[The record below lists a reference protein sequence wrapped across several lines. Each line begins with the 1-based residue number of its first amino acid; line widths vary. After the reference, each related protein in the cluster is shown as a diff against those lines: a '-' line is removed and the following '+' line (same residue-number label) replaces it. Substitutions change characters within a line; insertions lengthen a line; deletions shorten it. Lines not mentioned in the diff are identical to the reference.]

1 MAATTVRARGTSRF
15 PYLLVLPAVL
25 LFAGFV
31 AAPGGYALVLSFQRR
46 KVNGGLLGG
55 GTHTVFAGLANYRDV
70 LGDSALWSGV
80 VRMLALGAITVPGTV
95 LLALLFA
102 VLLDLEG
109 ARLRRPARLARLTI
123 FLPYA
128 VPGVIASL
136 MWGFLYLPATSPI
149 GGDHVDFFG
158 RVAVYFSV
166 GNVVVWGAVGFNMIV
181 IHTALRALP
190 PELHES
196 ARLDGASE
204 WQIVLRI
211 KVPLVMPA
219 VVMCTLFSVL
229 AALQVF
235 NEPNTL
241 KPLSNALS
249 STWVPLM
256 DIYDE
261 AFGNSD
267 IHSAAATSVVLAAAA
282 LAVSF
287 ATARLVQSRI
297 PQEAE

>member
-1 MAATTVRARGTSRF
+1 MASTTHRARRTSRF

-25 LFAGFV
+25 LLAGCV
-31 AAPGGYALVLSFQRR
+31 AAPGVYALLLSFQRR

-80 VRMLALGAITVPGTV
+80 LRMLALGAITVPGTV

-109 ARLRRPARLARLTI
+109 TRLRRLTRLTI

-149 GGDHVDFFG
+149 GGDRVDFFG
-158 RVAVYFSV
+158 RTAVYFSV

-181 IHTALRALP
+181 IYTALRALP

-204 WQIVLRI
+204 WQIVVRV

-219 VVMCTLFSVL
+219 VVMCTLFSAL

-241 KPLSNALS
+241 KPLSNAVS

-256 DIYDE
+256 AIYDE

-267 IHSAAATSVVLAAAA
+267 LHTAAATSVVLAVAA

-287 ATARLVQSRI
+287 VTARLVQSRI
-297 PQEAE
+297 QQEGT

>member
-1 MAATTVRARGTSRF
+1 MARPTPTARRTSAF

-25 LFAGFV
+25 LFAAFV
-31 AAPGGYALVLSFQRR
+31 VAPGGYALLLSFQRR

-70 LGDSALWSGV
+70 LGDAELWSGV
-80 VRMLALGAITVPGTV
+80 VRMLLLGAITVPATV

-102 VLLDLEG
+102 VLLDIEG
-109 ARLRRPARLARLTI
+109 TRLRRVTRLTI

-149 GGDHVDFFG
+149 GGDRVDFFG
-158 RVAVYFSV
+158 QVAVYFSV
-166 GNVVVWGAVGFNMIV
+166 GNVAVWGAVGFNMIV
-181 IHTALRALP
+181 IYTALRALP
-190 PELHES
+190 AELYES

-204 WQIVLRI
+204 WQIIRRI
-211 KVPLVMPA
+211 KVPMVMPA
-219 VVMCTLFSVL
+219 VVMCTLFTVL

-241 KPLSNALS
+241 KPLSNAVS

-256 DIYDE
+256 KIYDD

-267 IHSAAATSVVLAAAA
+267 IYSAAATSVVLTAAA
-282 LAVSF
+282 LLVSF
-287 ATARLVQSRI
+287 GTARLIQSRVQ
-297 PQEAE
+297 QEAA

>member
-1 MAATTVRARGTSRF
+1 MAPPTRSARRARGF
-15 PYLLVLPAVL
+15 PYLLGLPAVL
-25 LFAGFV
+25 LFAAFV
-31 AAPGGYALVLSFQRR
+31 AAPGGYALLLSLQRR

-55 GTHTVFAGLANYRDV
+55 GTHTVFAGLDNYRDV
-70 LGDSALWSGV
+70 LGDSELWSGV
-80 VRMLALGAITVPGTV
+80 LRMLALGAITVPATV

-109 ARLRRPARLARLTI
+109 TRLRSATRLTI

-149 GGDHVDFFG
+149 GGDHIDFFG
-158 RVAVYFSV
+158 QLAVYFSV
-166 GNVVVWGAVGFNMIV
+166 GNVAVWGAVGFNMIV
-181 IHTALRALP
+181 IYTALRALP
-190 PELHES
+190 AELYES

-204 WQIVLRI
+204 WQIVLRV

-219 VVMCTLFSVL
+219 VVMCTLFTVL

-241 KPLSNALS
+241 KPLSNAVS

-256 DIYDE
+256 KIYDD

-267 IHSAAATSVVLAAAA
+267 IHSAAATSVVLTTAA

-287 ATARLVQSRI
+287 ATARLIQSRV
-297 PQEAE
+297 QRESA

>member
-1 MAATTVRARGTSRF
+1 MAPTPVPARRTSRF

-25 LFAGFV
+25 LFAAFV
-31 AAPGGYALVLSFQRR
+31 AAPGLYALVLSLQQR

-55 GTHTVFAGLANYRDV
+55 GAHTVFAGLANYRDV

-80 VRMLALGAITVPGTV
+80 LRMLALGAVTVPATV

-102 VLLDLEG
+102 VLLDFER
-109 ARLRRPARLARLTI
+109 ARLRRIARLTI

-149 GGDHVDFFG
+149 GGDRVDFFG
-158 RVAVYFSV
+158 QVAVYFSV
-166 GNVVVWGAVGFNMIV
+166 SNVVVWGAVGFNMIV

-190 PELHES
+190 AELFES
-196 ARLDGASE
+196 ARLDGAGE
-204 WQIVLRI
+204 WQITLRI

-241 KPLSNALS
+241 KPLSNAVS

-256 DIYDE
+256 KIYDD

-267 IHSAAATSVVLAAAA
+267 IHAAAATSVVLTAAA

-287 ATARLVQSRI
+287 ATARLIQSRVQ
-297 PQEAE
+297 QEAR

>member
-1 MAATTVRARGTSRF
+1 MARPTTPARRTSRF

-25 LFAGFV
+25 LFTAFIV
-31 AAPGGYALVLSFQRR
+31 APGAYALLLSFQRR

-55 GTHTVFAGLANYRDV
+55 GTHTVWAGLANYRDV
-70 LGDSALWSGV
+70 LGDSDLWSGV
-80 VRMLALGAITVPGTV
+80 TRMLALGAITVPATV
-95 LLALLFA
+95 FLALLFA
-102 VLLDLEG
+102 VLLDMERT
-109 ARLRRPARLARLTI
+109 RLKRITRLTI

-158 RVAVYFSV
+158 QTLVFFSV
-166 GNVVVWGAVGFNMIV
+166 ANVAVWGAVGFNMIV
-181 IHTALRALP
+181 IYTALRALP
-190 PELHES
+190 AELYES

-211 KVPLVMPA
+211 KVPLVLPA
-219 VVMCTLFSVL
+219 VVMCCLFTVL
-229 AALQVF
+229 AALQIF

-241 KPLSNALS
+241 KPLSNAVS

-256 DIYDE
+256 KIYDD

-267 IHSAAATSVVLAAAA
+267 IHSAAATSVVLTVAA

-287 ATARLVQSRI
+287 VTARIIQSRVQ
-297 PQEAE
+297 QEAK

>member
-1 MAATTVRARGTSRF
+1 MARNPAAARRTRGF

-25 LFAGFV
+25 LFTAFV
-31 AAPGGYALVLSFQRR
+31 AAPGGYALLLSFQRR

-70 LGDSALWSGV
+70 LGDAQLWSGV
-80 VRMLALGAITVPGTV
+80 LRMLALGAFTVPATV

-102 VLLDLEG
+102 VLLDLERT
-109 ARLRRPARLARLTI
+109 RLKRITRLTI

-149 GGDHVDFFG
+149 GGDRVDFFG
-158 RVAVYFSV
+158 QVAVYFSV
-166 GNVVVWGAVGFNMIV
+166 GNVAVWGAVGFNMIV
-181 IHTALRALP
+181 IYTALRALP
-190 PELHES
+190 AELHES

-204 WQIVLRI
+204 WQIVLRV
-211 KVPLVMPA
+211 KVPMVLPA
-219 VVMCTLFSVL
+219 VVMCGLFTVL

-241 KPLSNALS
+241 KPLSNAVS

-256 DIYDE
+256 KIYDD

-267 IHSAAATSVVLAAAA
+267 IYSAAATSVVLTAAA

-287 ATARLVQSRI
+287 VTARIIQSRVQ
-297 PQEAE
+297 QEAA

>member
-1 MAATTVRARGTSRF
+1 MARTTTTGRRTGGF

-25 LFAGFV
+25 LFAAFV
-31 AAPGGYALVLSFQRR
+31 VAPGGYALLLSFQRR

-70 LGDSALWSGV
+70 LGDSDLWSGV
-80 VRMLALGAITVPGTV
+80 LRMLALGAVTVPATV
-95 LLALLFA
+95 LFALLFA
-102 VLLDLEG
+102 VLLDLERT
-109 ARLRRPARLARLTI
+109 RLKRFTRLTI

-149 GGDHVDFFG
+149 GGDQVDFFG
-158 RVAVYFSV
+158 QVAVYFSV
-166 GNVVVWGAVGFNMIV
+166 GNVAVWGAVGFNMIV
-181 IHTALRALP
+181 IYTALRALP
-190 PELHES
+190 AELFES

-204 WQIVLRI
+204 RQIVLRI
-211 KVPLVMPA
+211 KVPMVMPA
-219 VVMCTLFSVL
+219 VVMCTLFTVL

-241 KPLSNALS
+241 KPLSNAVS

-256 DIYDE
+256 KIYDD

-267 IHSAAATSVVLAAAA
+267 IYSAAATSVVLTAAA
-282 LAVSF
+282 LTVSF
-287 ATARLVQSRI
+287 VTARIVQSRVQ
-297 PQEAE
+297 QEAA

>member
-1 MAATTVRARGTSRF
+1 MARTTTTRRRTGAF
-15 PYLLVLPAVL
+15 PCLLVLPAVL
-25 LFAGFV
+25 LFAAFV
-31 AAPGGYALVLSFQRR
+31 VAPGGYALLLSFQRR

-70 LGDSALWSGV
+70 LGDYGLWSGV
-80 VRMLALGAITVPGTV
+80 LRMLALGAITVPATV
-95 LLALLFA
+95 LFALLFA
-102 VLLDLEG
+102 VLLDLERT
-109 ARLRRPARLARLTI
+109 RLKRFTRLTI

-149 GGDHVDFFG
+149 GGDRVDFFG
-158 RVAVYFSV
+158 QVAVYFSV
-166 GNVVVWGAVGFNMIV
+166 GNVAVWGAVGFNMIV
-181 IHTALRALP
+181 IYTALRALP
-190 PELHES
+190 AELFES

-204 WQIVLRI
+204 RQIVLRI
-211 KVPLVMPA
+211 KVPMVMPA
-219 VVMCTLFSVL
+219 VVMCTLFTVL

-241 KPLSNALS
+241 KPLSNAVS

-256 DIYDE
+256 KIYDD

-267 IHSAAATSVVLAAAA
+267 VYSAAATSVVLTAAA

-287 ATARLVQSRI
+287 VTARIVQSRVQ
-297 PQEAE
+297 QEAA

>member
-1 MAATTVRARGTSRF
+1 MAPTPVRARRTSRF

-25 LFAGFV
+25 LFAAFV
-31 AAPGGYALVLSFQRR
+31 VAPGLYALVLSFQRS

-70 LGDSALWSGV
+70 LGDSGLWSGV
-80 VRMLALGAITVPGTV
+80 LRMLALGAVTVPATV

-109 ARLRRPARLARLTI
+109 ARLKRLTRLTI

-149 GGDHVDFFG
+149 GGDRFDFFG
-158 RVAVYFSV
+158 RTAVYFSV

-181 IHTALRALP
+181 IYTALRALP
-190 PELHES
+190 AELQES
-196 ARLDGASE
+196 ARLDGAGE

-241 KPLSNALS
+241 KPLSNAVS

-256 DIYDE
+256 KIYDD

-267 IHSAAATSVVLAAAA
+267 IHAAAATSVVLTAAA

-287 ATARLVQSRI
+287 VTARLIHSRVQ
-297 PQEAE
+297 QEAK

>member
-1 MAATTVRARGTSRF
+1 MAPTTVRARRASRF
-15 PYLLVLPAVL
+15 PHLLVLPAVL
-25 LFAGFV
+25 LLAAFV
-31 AAPGGYALVLSFQRR
+31 VAPGAYALLLSFQRR

-70 LGDSALWSGV
+70 FGDADLWSGV
-80 VRMLALGAITVPGTV
+80 LRMLALGAITVPATV
-95 LLALLFA
+95 LFALLFA

-109 ARLRRPARLARLTI
+109 TRLRRFTRLTI

-149 GGDHVDFFG
+149 GGDRVDFFG

-181 IHTALRALP
+181 IYTALRALP

-196 ARLDGASE
+196 ARLDGAGE
-204 WQIVLRI
+204 WQIVLRV

-219 VVMCTLFSVL
+219 VVMCPLFSTL

-241 KPLSNALS
+241 KPLSNAVT

-256 DIYDE
+256 AIYDE

-287 ATARLVQSRI
+287 LTARLIQSRI
-297 PQEAE
+297 QQEAQ

>member
-1 MAATTVRARGTSRF
+1 M
-15 PYLLVLPAVL
+15 L
-25 LFAGFV
+25 LFAAFV
-31 AAPGGYALVLSFQRR
+31 LAPGAYALVLSFQRS

-55 GTHTVFAGLANYRDV
+55 GTHTVFAGLANYREV
-70 LGDSALWSGV
+70 FGDSELWSGV
-80 VRMLALGAITVPGTV
+80 ARMLLLGAITVPATV
-95 LLALLFA
+95 LLALFFA
-102 VLLDLEG
+102 VLLDLPHT
-109 ARLRRPARLARLTI
+109 RLTRFTRLTI

-149 GGDHVDFFG
+149 GGDRVDFFG
-158 RVAVYFSV
+158 RLAVYFSV
-166 GNVVVWGAVGFNMIV
+166 SNVSVWSAVGFNMIV
-181 IHTALRALP
+181 IYTALRALP

-196 ARLDGASE
+196 ARMDGAGE
-204 WQIVLRI
+204 WQIVLRV
-211 KVPLVMPA
+211 KVPMVLPA
-219 VVMCTLFSVL
+219 VVMCTLFSAL

-241 KPLSNALS
+241 KPLSNAVS

-256 DIYDE
+256 KIYDD

-267 IHSAAATSVVLAAAA
+267 IHSAAATSVVLTVAA

-287 ATARLVQSRI
+287 VTARVIQSRI
-297 PQEAE
+297 QQEAR

>member
-1 MAATTVRARGTSRF
+1 MASPTTRARRTGRF

-25 LFAGFV
+25 LFAAFV
-31 AAPGGYALVLSFQRR
+31 LAPGGYALVLSFQRS

-55 GTHTVFAGLANYRDV
+55 GTHTVFAGLANYRAV
-70 LGDSALWSGV
+70 LGDSELRDGV
-80 VRMLALGAITVPGTV
+80 LRMLVLGAITVPVTV
-95 LLALLFA
+95 FLALFFA
-102 VLLDLEG
+102 VLLDMPRT
-109 ARLRRPARLARLTI
+109 RLKRLTRLTI

-149 GGDHVDFFG
+149 GGDRVDFFG
-158 RVAVYFSV
+158 QLAVYFSV
-166 GNVVVWGAVGFNMIV
+166 SNVSVWSAVGFNMIV
-181 IHTALRALP
+181 IYTALRALP
-190 PELHES
+190 SELYES
-196 ARLDGASE
+196 ARMDGAGE
-204 WQIVLRI
+204 WQIVLRV
-211 KVPLVMPA
+211 KVPMVLPA
-219 VVMCTLFSVL
+219 IVMCTLFSAL

-241 KPLSNALS
+241 KPLSNAVS

-256 DIYDE
+256 KIYDD

-267 IHSAAATSVVLAAAA
+267 IHSAAATSVVLTVAA

-287 ATARLVQSRI
+287 ATARVIQSRI
-297 PQEAE
+297 QREAR

>member
-1 MAATTVRARGTSRF
+1 MARTTTTARRTGGF

-25 LFAGFV
+25 LFAAFV
-31 AAPGGYALVLSFQRR
+31 VAPGGYALLLSFQRR

-70 LGDSALWSGV
+70 LGDADLWSGV
-80 VRMLALGAITVPGTV
+80 LRMLALGAVTVPATV
-95 LLALLFA
+95 VFALLFA
-102 VLLDLEG
+102 VLLDLERT
-109 ARLRRPARLARLTI
+109 RLKRITRLTI

-149 GGDHVDFFG
+149 GGDRVDFFG
-158 RVAVYFSV
+158 QVAVYFSV
-166 GNVVVWGAVGFNMIV
+166 GNVAVWGAVGFNMIV
-181 IHTALRALP
+181 IYTALRALP
-190 PELHES
+190 AELFES

-204 WQIVLRI
+204 WQIIRRI
-211 KVPLVMPA
+211 KVPMVLPA
-219 VVMCTLFSVL
+219 VVMCTLFTVL

-241 KPLSNALS
+241 KPLSNAVS

-256 DIYDE
+256 KIYDD

-267 IHSAAATSVVLAAAA
+267 IYSAAATSVVLTAAA

-287 ATARLVQSRI
+287 VTARLIQSRVQ
-297 PQEAE
+297 QEAA

>member
-1 MAATTVRARGTSRF
+1 MARTTTTARRTGGF

-25 LFAGFV
+25 LFAAFV
-31 AAPGGYALVLSFQRR
+31 VAPGGYALLLSFQRR

-55 GTHTVFAGLANYRDV
+55 GTHTVFAGIANYRDV
-70 LGDSALWSGV
+70 LGDSDLWSGV
-80 VRMLALGAITVPGTV
+80 LRMLALGAFTVPATV
-95 LLALLFA
+95 FFALLFA
-102 VLLDLEG
+102 VLLDLERT
-109 ARLRRPARLARLTI
+109 RLKRITRLTI

-149 GGDHVDFFG
+149 GGDRVDFFG
-158 RVAVYFSV
+158 QVAVYFSV
-166 GNVVVWGAVGFNMIV
+166 GNVAVWGAVGFNMIV
-181 IHTALRALP
+181 IYTALRALP
-190 PELHES
+190 PELFES

-211 KVPLVMPA
+211 KVPMVLPA
-219 VVMCTLFSVL
+219 VVMCTLFTVL

-241 KPLSNALS
+241 KPLSNAVS

-256 DIYDE
+256 KIYDD

-267 IHSAAATSVVLAAAA
+267 VYSAAATSVVLTAAA

-287 ATARLVQSRI
+287 TTARIIQSRVQ
-297 PQEAE
+297 QEAA

>member
-1 MAATTVRARGTSRF
+1 MARSSTNARRTSRF

-25 LFAGFV
+25 LFAAFV
-31 AAPGGYALVLSFQRR
+31 AAPGVYAGVLSLQRR

-55 GTHTVFAGLANYRDV
+55 GTHTVWAGPANYRDV
-70 LGDSALWSGV
+70 LGDSELWSGV
-80 VRMLALGAITVPGTV
+80 LRMLALGAITVPATV

-102 VLLDLEG
+102 VLLDLERT
-109 ARLRRPARLARLTI
+109 RLKRVTRLTI

-149 GGDHVDFFG
+149 GGDRVDFFG
-158 RVAVYFSV
+158 QVAVFFSV
-166 GNVVVWGAVGFNMIV
+166 ANVAVWGAVGFNMIV
-181 IHTALRALP
+181 IYTALRALP
-190 PELHES
+190 AELQES

-211 KVPLVMPA
+211 KVPLVLPA
-219 VVMCTLFSVL
+219 VVMCALFTVL

-241 KPLSNALS
+241 KPLSNAVS

-256 DIYDE
+256 KIYDD

-267 IHSAAATSVVLAAAA
+267 IYSAAATSVVLAVAA
-282 LAVSF
+282 LTVSF
-287 ATARLVQSRI
+287 LTARLIQSRVK
-297 PQEAE
+297 QEAK

>member
-1 MAATTVRARGTSRF
+1 MARPATSARRTSGF

-25 LFAGFV
+25 LFACFV
-31 AAPGGYALVLSFQRR
+31 VAPGVYALVLSFQRR
-46 KVNGGLLGG
+46 RINGGLLGG
-55 GTHTVFAGLANYRDV
+55 GTHTVFAGFANYRDV
-70 LGDSALWSGV
+70 FGNSELWSGV
-80 VRMLALGAITVPGTV
+80 IRMFALGAVTVPATV
-95 LLALLFA
+95 FFALLFA
-102 VLLDLEG
+102 VLLDMERT
-109 ARLRRPARLARLTI
+109 RLKRLTRLTI

-149 GGDHVDFFG
+149 GGDQVDFFG
-158 RVAVYFSV
+158 QVAVYFSV
-166 GNVVVWGAVGFNMIV
+166 SNVVVWGAVGFNMIV
-181 IHTALRALP
+181 IYTALRALP
-190 PELHES
+190 AELHES
-196 ARLDGASE
+196 ARLDGATE
-204 WQIVLRI
+204 WQIVLRV

-241 KPLSNALS
+241 KPLSNAVS

-256 DIYDE
+256 KIYDD

-267 IHSAAATSVVLAAAA
+267 IHAAAATSVVLTAAA

-287 ATARLVQSRI
+287 GTARLIQSRVQ
-297 PQEAE
+297 QEAK

>member
-1 MAATTVRARGTSRF
+1 MAPKTSRARRASRF

-25 LFAGFV
+25 LFAAFV
-31 AAPGGYALVLSFQRR
+31 VAPGAYALVLSLQRS

-70 LGDSALWSGV
+70 LGDSELWSGV
-80 VRMLALGAITVPGTV
+80 VRMLALGAITVPATV

-102 VLLDLEG
+102 VLLDLERT
-109 ARLRRPARLARLTI
+109 RLKRFTRLTI

-149 GGDHVDFFG
+149 GGDRVDFFG
-158 RVAVYFSV
+158 QVAVYFSV

-181 IHTALRALP
+181 IYTALRALP
-190 PELHES
+190 AELQES
-196 ARLDGASE
+196 ARLDGATE
-204 WQIVLRI
+204 RQIVLQI

-241 KPLSNALS
+241 KPLSNAVS

-256 DIYDE
+256 EIYDD

-287 ATARLVQSRI
+287 VTARLIQSRVQ
-297 PQEAE
+297 QEAK

>member
-1 MAATTVRARGTSRF
+1 MARPTPTARRTGGF

-25 LFAGFV
+25 LFAAFV
-31 AAPGGYALVLSFQRR
+31 VAPGGYALLLSFQRR

-70 LGDSALWSGV
+70 LGDGELWSGV
-80 VRMLALGAITVPGTV
+80 TRMLLLGAITVPATV
-95 LLALLFA
+95 GLALLFA
-102 VLLDLEG
+102 VLLDLQG
-109 ARLRRPARLARLTI
+109 TRLRRLTRLTI

-158 RVAVYFSV
+158 QVAVYFSV
-166 GNVVVWGAVGFNMIV
+166 GNVAVWGAVGFNMIV
-181 IHTALRALP
+181 IYTALRALP
-190 PELHES
+190 AELYES

-204 WQIVLRI
+204 WQIVLRV
-211 KVPLVMPA
+211 KVPMVMPA
-219 VVMCTLFSVL
+219 VVMCTLFTVL

-241 KPLSNALS
+241 KPLSNAVS

-256 DIYDE
+256 KIYDD

-267 IHSAAATSVVLAAAA
+267 IYSAAATSVVLTAAA
-282 LAVSF
+282 LLVSF
-287 ATARLVQSRI
+287 ATARLIQSRVQ
-297 PQEAE
+297 QEAA

>member
-1 MAATTVRARGTSRF
+1 MAPTTTRTRRTSRF

-25 LFAGFV
+25 LFAAFV
-31 AAPGGYALVLSFQRR
+31 VAPGGYALVLSFQRS

-55 GTHTVFAGLANYRDV
+55 GTHTVFAGLANYREV
-70 LGDSALWSGV
+70 FGDSALWSGV
-80 VRMLALGAITVPGTV
+80 LRMLALGAITVPATV
-95 LLALLFA
+95 FFALLFA
-102 VLLDLEG
+102 VLLDLERT
-109 ARLRRPARLARLTI
+109 RLKRLTRLTI

-149 GGDHVDFFG
+149 GGNHVDFFG
-158 RVAVYFSV
+158 QSAVYFSV

-181 IHTALRALP
+181 IYTALRALP
-190 PELHES
+190 PELYES

-204 WQIVLRI
+204 WQIVLRV

-241 KPLSNALS
+241 KPLSNAVS

-256 DIYDE
+256 KIYDD

-267 IHSAAATSVVLAAAA
+267 IHSAAATSVVLTVAA

-287 ATARLVQSRI
+287 ATARLIRSRVGE
-297 PQEAE
+297 EAA

>member
-1 MAATTVRARGTSRF
+1 MAPTTVRARRASRF

-25 LFAGFV
+25 LFAAFV
-31 AAPGGYALVLSFQRR
+31 VAPGAYALLLSFQRR

-55 GTHTVFAGLANYRDV
+55 GTHTVFAGLGNYRDV
-70 LGDSALWSGV
+70 LGDAALWSGV
-80 VRMLALGAITVPGTV
+80 LRMLALGAITVPATV
-95 LLALLFA
+95 LFALLFA

-109 ARLRRPARLARLTI
+109 TRLRRVTRLTI

-149 GGDHVDFFG
+149 GGDRVDFFG
-158 RVAVYFSV
+158 QVAVYFSV

-181 IHTALRALP
+181 IYTALRALP

-196 ARLDGASE
+196 ARLDGAGE

-241 KPLSNALS
+241 KPLSNAVS

-256 DIYDE
+256 TIYDE

-287 ATARLVQSRI
+287 ATARLIQSRI
-297 PQEAE
+297 QQEAE